1 MKFDRQV
8 NFVTSTYGTGYWSI
22 VAKTVCINRV
32 AVASVS
38 DSDNGEYEYGE
49 LRAYF
54 DESEWDVEYDG
65 LIYSDQAWLKSF
77 RSCMASLGFSVQA
90 LADIGYTEQGMQGE
104 DYVSLD
110 VGPDFLTQCT
120 PLYRFIFTKEAVNN
134 QS

>member
-8 NFVTSTYGTGYWSI
+8 NFVTSTYGTGYWST
-22 VAKTVCINRV
+22 VAKTVCVNRV

-38 DSDNGEYEYGE
+38 DDGEYEYGE

-54 DESEWDVEYDG
+54 DPSEWNFESDG
-65 LIYSDQAWLKSF
+65 LIYSDQAWIKSF

-104 DYVSLD
+104 NYVSLD
-110 VGPDFLTQCT
+110 VGQDFLTQCT
-120 PLYRFIFTKEAVNN
+120 PLYRFIFTKEEVNN

>member
-8 NFVTSTYGTGYWSI
+8 NFVTCTDGQGYWST
-22 VAKTVCINRV
+22 VARKSVRINRV
-32 AVASVS
+32 VVDSVS
-38 DSDNGEYEYGE
+38 EEGEYGE

-54 DESEWDVEYDG
+54 DESEWNVESDG
-65 LIYSDQAWLKSF
+65 LIYSDQTWIKSF

-104 DYVSLD
+104 NYVSLD
-110 VGPDFLTQCT
+110 VGPDFLIQCT
-120 PLYRFIFTKEAVNN
+120 PLYRFIFTKEEVNN